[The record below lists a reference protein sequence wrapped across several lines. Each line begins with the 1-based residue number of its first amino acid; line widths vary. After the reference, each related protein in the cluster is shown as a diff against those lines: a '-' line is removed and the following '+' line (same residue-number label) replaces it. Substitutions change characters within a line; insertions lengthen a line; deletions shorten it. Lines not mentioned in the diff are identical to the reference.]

1 MQFLIKHWE
10 KSTIKKKS
18 FQSNDDVSKMKANE
32 FTMQSQEEGMDSTIE
47 DTTNSI
53 VEDVEEG
60 ITNRE

>member
-1 MQFLIKHWE
+1 
-10 KSTIKKKS
+10 
-18 FQSNDDVSKMKANE
+18 
-32 FTMQSQEEGMDSTIE
+32 MQSQEEGMDSTIE

>member
-1 MQFLIKHWE
+1 
-10 KSTIKKKS
+10 
-18 FQSNDDVSKMKANE
+18 MKANE